1 MAKNEKLSQQKNKKR
16 FIEKSVERSELSLQ
30 MAKVSGKPIAKTDK
44 KDRKKRKIG
53 VTTID
58 FINVR
63 GQLNFEEE
71 AVINLIEMKIE
82 NNRIQNMFDK
92 Y

>member
-1 MAKNEKLSQQKNKKR
+1 MHN
-16 FIEKSVERSELSLQ
+16 IELTKI
-30 MAKVSGKPIAKTDK
+30 G
-44 KDRKKRKIG
+44 KKRKTSM
-53 VTTID
+53 TTID